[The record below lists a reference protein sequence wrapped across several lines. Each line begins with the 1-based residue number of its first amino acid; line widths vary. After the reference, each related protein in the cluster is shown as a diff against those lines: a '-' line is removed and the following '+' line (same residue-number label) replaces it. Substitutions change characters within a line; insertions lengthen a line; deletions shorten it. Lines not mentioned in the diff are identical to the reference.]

1 MQRASEC
8 ARGWAQ
14 APLRSLVAPGPIPS
28 RTRWRA
34 AALSSGGSARPPI
47 GRGLAVALALAVGCV
62 PAVAAQRVIELGV
75 QAIGTAADPAV
86 AVGGVYGAIRISRRT
101 RISATLG
108 AGVSD
113 GDAAFRGELL
123 AHFLLNPTRR
133 AGAGL
138 YGAGG
143 IAVAEGAVD
152 QGYLVVTLGIEGR
165 PGARSGWFLEGGV
178 GGGARLAVGY
188 RWRRATLEQGEE

>member
-1 MQRASEC
+1 
-8 ARGWAQ
+8 
-14 APLRSLVAPGPIPS
+14 V
-28 RTRWRA
+28 
-34 AALSSGGSARPPI
+34 
-47 GRGLAVALALAVGCV
+47 
-62 PAVAAQRVIELGV
+62 ELGV

-86 AVGGVYGAIRISRRT
+86 AVAGVYGAIRTSHRT
-101 RISATLG
+101 RVSAALG

-133 AGAGL
+133 TGAGV

-143 IAVAEGAVD
+143 IALAEGPVD
-152 QGYLVVTLGIEGR
+152 QGYVVVTLGIEGR
-165 PGARSGWFLEGGV
+165 PGGRSGWFVEAGV

-188 RWRRATLEQGEE
+188 RWRRTRPGQVE